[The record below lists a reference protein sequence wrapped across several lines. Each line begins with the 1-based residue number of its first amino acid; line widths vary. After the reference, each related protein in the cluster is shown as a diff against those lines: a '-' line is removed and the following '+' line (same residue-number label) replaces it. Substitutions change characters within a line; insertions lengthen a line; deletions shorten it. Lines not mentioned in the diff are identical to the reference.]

1 MPMRRA
7 DRVGVHTQDL
17 RSGEQSVQ
25 LLLDLL
31 RTGADVLHD
40 AAALRAAVIGRLTVA
55 AVMAHQPSVRTV
67 IGHRNAAA
75 RTLGHLTAQQH
86 PATAAAV
93 EKENALLAAREIFL
107 QRGAER
113 FADGGL
119 VPRAKL
125 VAQIGDEHLGE
136 RFFIVASVKRENL
149 IAPFPRVIHRL
160 DRRRRRAEQQQRA
173 ALRAA
178 ELRDIARM
186 VARRVFRAVGRLLL
200 LIHDDKSEIRQRRKH
215 RAARAEHDP
224 HVAAA
229 DALPLVVALRQLKS
243 AVEHGDVLAEIGGK
257 FRHHLRRERDLR
269 HEQHRRAA
277 HRQCFLNEADIHLR
291 LAAGGHA
298 MQQRL
303 AAGDERQQPVKGLL
317 LLVVEHDGQGHLNG
331 LVPAD
336 TQDLLLGK

>member
-1 MPMRRA
+1 M
-7 DRVGVHTQDL
+7 
-17 RSGEQSVQ
+17 Q

-40 AAALRAAVIGRLTVA
+40 AAALRAAVIGRFAVA
-55 AVMAHQPSVRTV
+55 AVMAHQPSVRTM

-75 RTLGHLTAQQH
+75 RALGHLAALTAQQH
-86 PATAAAV
+86 PAVAAAV

-136 RFFIVASVKRENL
+136 RFFIVASVKWKNL

-186 VARRVFRAVGRLLL
+186 VARRVLRAVGRLLL
-200 LIHDDKSEIRQRRKH
+200 LVHDDKSEIRQRREH

-277 HRQCFLNEADIHLR
+277 HRQSFLNEADIHLR

-298 MQQRL
+298 MQQRRSRL
-303 AAGDERQQPVKGLL
+303 AAGNERQQSVKGLL

>member
-1 MPMRRA
+1 MRRA
-7 DRVGVHTQDL
+7 DRVGVHAQDL

-40 AAALRAAVIGRLTVA
+40 AAALRAAFIGRLTVA

-75 RTLGHLTAQQH
+75 RTLGHLAALTAQQH
-86 PATAAAV
+86 PAAAAAV
-93 EKENALLAAREIFL
+93 EKENALLAVREIFL

-149 IAPFPRVIHRL
+149 IASFPRVVHRL

-186 VARRVFRAVGRLLL
+186 VARRVFRAG
-200 LIHDDKSEIRQRRKH
+200 
-215 RAARAEHDP
+215 A
-224 HVAAA
+224 
-229 DALPLVVALRQLKS
+229 
-243 AVEHGDVLAEIGGK
+243 
-257 FRHHLRRERDLR
+257 
-269 HEQHRRAA
+269 
-277 HRQCFLNEADIHLR
+277 
-291 LAAGGHA
+291 
-298 MQQRL
+298 
-303 AAGDERQQPVKGLL
+303 
-317 LLVVEHDGQGHLNG
+317 
-331 LVPAD
+331 
-336 TQDLLLGK
+336 DLLLGDKFNKNAVIKIPFLRFVLAVYSSFFSKLLIISNTESL